1 MRPNCG
7 YLDGKL
13 KNPDITLETLNLPAQ
28 PYISFGVSVRETAR
42 FVGGV
47 NLFGREFGDYGQGIV
62 MSMFY

>member
-1 MRPNCG
+1 MCIR
-7 YLDGKL
+7 DR
-13 KNPDITLETLNLPAQ
+13 

-47 NLFGREFGDYGQGIV
+47 NLFGREFGDYSQGIV